1 MIIEEEEKKEACRP
15 SKIDSN
21 LIYNWHAKQ
30 HEEFNSDEDVDEEV
44 QLNLVGS
51 FKPGKE
57 ELKFHESSIKN
68 PTRDFAEKNKRKL
81 PADLAKNLE
90 AEILEAVEIRRKQ
103 DMEMRASKIEEAKKN
118 QEIQN

>member
-1 MIIEEEEKKEACRP
+1 M
-15 SKIDSN
+15 
-21 LIYNWHAKQ
+21 
-30 HEEFNSDEDVDEEV
+30 
-44 QLNLVGS
+44 GS

-81 PADLAKNLE
+81 PADLAKKLE

-103 DMEMRASKIEEAKKN
+103 DMEMRAVKIEEAKKN